1 MSMNDQG
8 FLDEL
13 GKEFG
18 YRLGRFTKVGRRSKF
33 PLSLVTADKNT
44 ANRTVIIGNASHTL
58 HPVAGQGLNLA
69 LRDVAVLTDLV
80 ADLMGNEK
88 LSSKITNVQS
98 LLTAYEETR
107 KGDLKGTIQYTDS
120 LGFGIEGCIVK
131 NNHFDV
137 VINGGGMVGAT
148 LACLLAKSGKRIA
161 VVEFADET
169 EFKPGSDYD
178 LRVSAISRASQKAF
192 TEIGAWDAMHEMRA
206 SPYESME
213 VWDAEGDGSS
223 LKALDNVE
231 RFQPDSLENFN
242 VNEDRVEITLKS
254 GGVISA
260 NLLVGADGANSKVR
274 DIAGIDVEFDDY
286 AQSGLVAV
294 VSTEHHHQFTA
305 WQRFQKTG
313 PLAFLPLSDGSCSI
327 VWTLP
332 SDRADYYLSLNKND
346 FKQALAEA
354 FDHKLG
360 KINKVGKRAAFP
372 LRGSQA
378 KPYVL
383 DRIALVGDA
392 AHTIH
397 PLAGQGVNLGI
408 KDVVEAFKAT

>member
-1 MSMNDQG
+1 M
-8 FLDEL
+8 
-13 GKEFG
+13 
-18 YRLGRFTKVGRRSKF
+18 
-33 PLSLVTADKNT
+33 KNQ
-44 ANRTVIIGNASHTL
+44 NQH
-58 HPVAGQGLNLA
+58 
-69 LRDVAVLTDLV
+69 
-80 ADLMGNEK
+80 
-88 LSSKITNVQS
+88 
-98 LLTAYEETR
+98 Y
-107 KGDLKGTIQYTDS
+107 
-120 LGFGIEGCIVK
+120 
-131 NNHFDV
+131 DV

-148 LACLLAKSGKRIA
+148 LACLLAKSGRQVA
-161 VVEFADET
+161 VIEYAKAT
-169 EFKPGSDYD
+169 EFSADSAYD

-192 TEIGAWDAMHEMRA
+192 IEIGAWDAMHEMRA

-213 VWDAEGDGSS
+213 VWDAEGDGCVRFDAAELGEPDIGHIIENQVIQKAVSDS
-223 LKALDNVE
+223 LKGFKNVHLY
-231 RFQPDSLENFN
+231 QPDSLDSFS
-242 VNEDRVEITLKS
+242 VKADRVEIVLKS
-254 GGVISA
+254 GGVITV

-274 DIAGIDVEFDDY
+274 ELAGIDVEFDDY

-294 VSTEHHHQFTA
+294 VNTEHHHQYTA

-332 SDRADYYLSLNKND
+332 SDRADYYLSLSKND
-346 FKQALAEA
+346 FKKALAEA

-360 KINKVGKRAAFP
+360 NITKVGKRAAFP

-378 KPYVL
+378 KPYVM

-408 KDVVEAFKAT
+408 KDVVELSKQLQGVADVGKIKALRRYERARRGDNLITMRAMEGFRLLFGHTANPVKSVRNFGMNVFNQLPVVKNEVIRKALGL